1 MSKDLLQLKATEHQ
15 ARGAAD
21 VDVDAEHNPDVSRR
35 ASQADLRRQAAQQGT
50 ATGTTK
56 MPHFDKIQAA
66 FGAHDISGIQAHVDS
81 RSTNAMGA
89 QAYATGNDVV
99 FGQEPDLHTA
109 AHEAAHVVQQR
120 AGVQLYGGVGE
131 AGDQYEKNADAVADR
146 VVAGKSAEHL
156 LGAPT
161 NNAAPAQGN
170 IQRKDK
176 ADKAPDHKADHEA
189 SNQQSFE
196 GAMASLQLLAARF
209 HAGAQQLK
217 EGLAL
222 PSGPAQEQ
230 FLAAIDPHF
239 ERMYSAADHTLSVLG
254 YDLDQ
259 TRQGLL
265 SSDIGKV
272 VGGFDVWAGYMQQA
286 DQRAQAHGFT
296 KNRNINW
303 VKQSIEGYAAK
314 VGLKPKEIKSDRT
327 APEQDVETA
336 TQSALHE
343 HMEAAIAAVT
353 STKSDGSSTDS
364 IRARKHVQE
373 LVWLAQTMRGSLHK
387 KDKQFVKMK
396 QAIREL
402 EASHPGMKDELEAAL
417 HDLDKAAK

>member
-1 MSKDLLQLKATEHQ
+1 MSKDLLQLKALEQQ
-15 ARGAAD
+15 ARGAMD

-35 ASQADLRRQAAQQGT
+35 ASLADLRRQAAQQGA

-56 MPHFDKIQAA
+56 MPHFDRIQAA
-66 FGAHDISGIQAHVDS
+66 FGGHDISGIQAHVDP
-81 RSTNAMGA
+81 RSADAVGA

-120 AGVQLYGGVGE
+120 AGVQLYGGIGE

-156 LGAPT
+156 LGAPR
-161 NNAAPAQGN
+161 NNAAPTGGN

-176 ADKAPDHKADHEA
+176 AEKAPDHKADHDA

-196 GAMASLQLLAARF
+196 AAMASLQLLATRF
-209 HAGAQQLK
+209 HAGAAKLK
-217 EGLAL
+217 EGLAY
-222 PSGPAQEQ
+222 PAGPAQEQ
-230 FLAAIDPHF
+230 FLSSIDPHF
-239 ERMYSAADHTLSVLG
+239 ERMYAAADHTLSVLG

-259 TRQGLL
+259 TRQSLL
-265 SSDIGKV
+265 TQDIAKV

-296 KNRNINW
+296 TNRNINW
-303 VKQSIEGYAAK
+303 VKQGIESYAAK
-314 VGLKPKEIKSDRT
+314 VGLTPKEIRSDRS
-327 APEQDVETA
+327 APAQDLDAA

-343 HMEAAIAAVT
+343 QMEAAMAAVT

-364 IRARKHVQE
+364 VRARKHLQE
-373 LVWLAQTMRGSLHK
+373 VVWLARTMPGSLHK
-387 KDKQFVKMK
+387 KDKQLVKMK
-396 QAIREL
+396 QAIREM
-402 EASHPGMKDELEAAL
+402 EATHPGMKDDLESAL
-417 HDLDKAAK
+417 HELDKLAK